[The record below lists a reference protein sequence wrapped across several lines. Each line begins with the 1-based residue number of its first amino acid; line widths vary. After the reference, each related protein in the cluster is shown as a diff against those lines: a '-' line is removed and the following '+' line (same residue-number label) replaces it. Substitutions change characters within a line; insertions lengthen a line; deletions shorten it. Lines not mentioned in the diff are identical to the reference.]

1 MKTRLDQLTTAEFID
16 LVCGN
21 KDVILGKH
29 EIPNPYKLT
38 IALRN
43 IVMEYRS
50 IADPGGNATY
60 LQRVDAIIKS
70 RIAVTV
76 YSMCQ
81 NLVLLG
87 QLERTREVLI
97 AAGLPAEGWNDKRIE
112 SEVHIQLQK
121 SKRAFDE
128 ADKDDD
134 NSEEEKENIRNAFNG
149 MIAAMMAHF
158 KFQID
163 VVKMMAPV
171 FAHLV
176 ARSARYHAEMK
187 AMKKAM
193 KQH

>member
-1 MKTRLDQLTTAEFID
+1 MKTRLDELTTAEFIE

-21 KDVILGKH
+21 KEVLLCKH

-43 IVMEYRS
+43 IIMEYRS
-50 IADPGGNATY
+50 IADPGGNASY

-81 NLVLLG
+81 NLVLLK
-87 QLERTREVLI
+87 QFERAREVLI
-97 AAGLPAEGWNDKRIE
+97 AAGLPAESWNDKRIE

-121 SKRAFDE
+121 SKRAFEE

-134 NSEEEKENIRNAFNG
+134 SSEIEKENIRDSFNG

-163 VVKMMAPV
+163 VAVMMAPV

-176 ARSARYHAEMK
+176 ARYHAEIK
-187 AMKKAM
+187 AMKKAL

>member
-87 QLERTREVLI
+87 QLERTREVL
-97 AAGLPAEGWNDKRIE
+97 GKTP
-112 SEVHIQLQK
+112 
-121 SKRAFDE
+121 
-128 ADKDDD
+128 
-134 NSEEEKENIRNAFNG
+134 
-149 MIAAMMAHF
+149 
-158 KFQID
+158 
-163 VVKMMAPV
+163 
-171 FAHLV
+171 
-176 ARSARYHAEMK
+176 
-187 AMKKAM
+187 
-193 KQH
+193 

>member
-1 MKTRLDQLTTAEFID
+1 MSEPR
-16 LVCGN
+16 
-21 KDVILGKH
+21 
-29 EIPNPYKLT
+29 P
-38 IALRN
+38 
-43 IVMEYRS
+43 
-50 IADPGGNATY
+50 
-60 LQRVDAIIKS
+60 
-70 RIAVTV
+70 
-76 YSMCQ
+76 
-81 NLVLLG
+81 LG

-176 ARSARYHAEMK
+176 ARYHAEMK

>member
-176 ARSARYHAEMK
+176 ARYHAEMK

>member
-21 KDVILGKH
+21 KDVLFSKH
-29 EIPNPYKLT
+29 EMPSPYKLT

-70 RIAVTV
+70 RLAVTV

-81 NLVLLG
+81 NLVLLK
-87 QLERTREVLI
+87 RSDKAREVLI

-121 SKRAFDE
+121 GKRAFDE

-134 NSEEEKENIRNAFNG
+134 SAEVEKENIRNAFNA

-163 VVKMMAPV
+163 VTSMMAPV

-176 ARSARYHAEMK
+176 ARYHTEIK

-193 KQH
+193 KI

>member
-1 MKTRLDQLTTAEFID
+1 MKTRLDQLTAAEFID

-21 KDVILGKH
+21 KDILLGKH

-43 IVMEYRS
+43 IIMEYRS
-50 IADPGGNATY
+50 IADPGGNVSY
-60 LQRVDAIIKS
+60 LQRVDTIIKS

-87 QLERTREVLI
+87 QFERAREVLI
-97 AAGLPAEGWNDKRIE
+97 AAGLPAEEWNDKRIE
-112 SEVHIQLQK
+112 SEVHVQLQK
-121 SKRAFDE
+121 GKRAFEE

-134 NSEEEKENIRNAFNG
+134 GANAEKENIRNSFNG

-163 VVKMMAPV
+163 IATMMAPV

-176 ARSARYHAEMK
+176 ARYHAEMK
-187 AMKKAM
+187 VMRRVVKS
-193 KQH
+193 H

>member
-50 IADPGGNATY
+50 IADPGGNSTY

-81 NLVLLG
+81 NLVLL
-87 QLERTREVLI
+87 QQFDRAREVLI

-176 ARSARYHAEMK
+176 ARYHAEMK

>member
-21 KDVILGKH
+21 RNVLFGKH
-29 EIPNPYKLT
+29 EVPNPYNVT

-50 IADPGGNATY
+50 IADPGGNASY
-60 LQRVDAIIKS
+60 LQRVNDLIKS
-70 RIAVTV
+70 RIAIAV

-81 NLVLLG
+81 NLVLMK
-87 QLERTREVLI
+87 RFDKAKEVLI
-97 AAGLPAEGWNDKRIE
+97 AAGLSAAGWDDKRIE
-112 SEVHIQLQK
+112 SETYIQLRK
-121 SKRAFDE
+121 SKRAFEE
-128 ADKDDD
+128 AEKD
-134 NSEEEKENIRNAFNG
+134 NESVMIEKENIRDAFNG

-163 VVKMMAPV
+163 IATMMAPV

-176 ARSARYHAEMK
+176 ARYHAEMK
-187 AMKKAM
+187 AMKKAITPRR
-193 KQH
+193 

>member
-21 KDVILGKH
+21 RDVLLGKH
-29 EIPNPYKLT
+29 EMANLYKQT

-43 IVMEYRS
+43 IVMEYRA

-70 RIAVTV
+70 RLAVTV

-81 NLVLLG
+81 NLVLLE
-87 QLERTREVLI
+87 QFERVREVLI
-97 AAGLPAEGWNDKRIE
+97 AAGLPAEEWNDKRIK
-112 SEVHIQLQK
+112 SEVHIHLQK
-121 SKRAFDE
+121 GKRAVEDIDDGEDE
-128 ADKDDD
+128 GETG
-134 NSEEEKENIRNAFNG
+134 SENIRNAFHG

-163 VVKMMAPV
+163 IATMIASV

-176 ARSARYHAEMK
+176 SRYHTEIK

-193 KQH
+193 KF

>member
-81 NLVLLG
+81 NLVLL
-87 QLERTREVLI
+87 QQFDRAREVLI
-97 AAGLPAEGWNDKRIE
+97 AAGLPAERWNDKRIE

-176 ARSARYHAEMK
+176 ARYHAEMK

>member
-1 MKTRLDQLTTAEFID
+1 MKSRLDELTTAEFID

-21 KDVILGKH
+21 KDVLHGKH

-81 NLVLLG
+81 NLVLL
-87 QLERTREVLI
+87 QQIDRAREVLI
-97 AAGLPAEGWNDKRIE
+97 AAGLPADGWNDKRIE

-121 SKRAFDE
+121 GKRAFEE

-134 NSEEEKENIRNAFNG
+134 NVEEEKETIRNAFNG

-163 VVKMMAPV
+163 VAKMMAPV

-176 ARSARYHAEMK
+176 ARYHAEMK

-193 KQH
+193 KPH

>member
-1 MKTRLDQLTTAEFID
+1 MKTKLEDLTTAEFID

-21 KDVILGKH
+21 KSVLLGKH
-29 EIPNPYKLT
+29 EIPNPYKQT

-43 IVMEYRS
+43 IVMEYRA
-50 IADPGGNATY
+50 IADPGGNASY

-70 RIAVTV
+70 RLAVTV

-81 NLVLLG
+81 NLILLKHFDNV
-87 QLERTREVLI
+87 REVLI
-97 AAGLPAEGWNDKRIE
+97 AAGLPAEGWNDKRVE
-112 SEVHIQLQK
+112 SEVHIRLQK
-121 SKRAFDE
+121 GKRAFEE

-134 NSEEEKENIRNAFNG
+134 SAEIEKENIRNAFNG

-176 ARSARYHAEMK
+176 ARYHAEMK

-193 KQH
+193 KRH

>member
-81 NLVLLG
+81 NLVLL
-87 QLERTREVLI
+87 QQFDRAREVLI

-134 NSEEEKENIRNAFNG
+134 NSEEDKENIRNAFNG

-176 ARSARYHAEMK
+176 ARYHAEMK

>member
-21 KDVILGKH
+21 KDVLLGKH

-43 IVMEYRS
+43 IIMEYRS
-50 IADPGGNATY
+50 IADPGGTVIY

-76 YSMCQ
+76 YSICQ
-81 NLVLLG
+81 NLVLL
-87 QLERTREVLI
+87 QQFDRAREVLM
-97 AAGLPAEGWNDKRIE
+97 AAGHPAEEWNDKRVE
-112 SEVHIQLQK
+112 SEVHILLK
-121 SKRAFDE
+121 KGKRAFEE

-134 NSEEEKENIRNAFNG
+134 NVEEEKENIRNAFNG

-163 VVKMMAPV
+163 VAKMMAPV

-176 ARSARYHAEMK
+176 ARYHAEIK

-193 KQH
+193 KPH

>member
-1 MKTRLDQLTTAEFID
+1 MKTRLDELTTAEFIE

-21 KDVILGKH
+21 KSVLLGKH
-29 EIPNPYKLT
+29 EIPNPYKLA

-43 IVMEYRS
+43 IVMEYRN

-70 RIAVTV
+70 RLAVTV

-81 NLVLLG
+81 NLVLLE
-87 QLERTREVLI
+87 QFERAREVLM
-97 AAGLPAEGWNDKRIE
+97 AAGLPADRWNEKRIE

-121 SKRAFDE
+121 SKRAMEE

-134 NSEEEKENIRNAFNG
+134 NAELEKENIRNAFNR

-163 VVKMMAPV
+163 IATMMAPI

-176 ARSARYHAEMK
+176 ARYHAEIKAMEK
-187 AMKKAM
+187 AMKRP
-193 KQH
+193 

>member
-112 SEVHIQLQK
+112 SEVHIQPQK

-176 ARSARYHAEMK
+176 ARYHAEMK

>member
-50 IADPGGNATY
+50 IADPSGNATY

-81 NLVLLG
+81 NLVLL
-87 QLERTREVLI
+87 QQFDRAREVLI
-97 AAGLPAEGWNDKRIE
+97 AAGLPAERWNDKRIE

-176 ARSARYHAEMK
+176 ARYHAEMK

-193 KQH
+193 KPH

>member
-1 MKTRLDQLTTAEFID
+1 
-16 LVCGN
+16 
-21 KDVILGKH
+21 
-29 EIPNPYKLT
+29 
-38 IALRN
+38 
-43 IVMEYRS
+43 MEYRS

-176 ARSARYHAEMK
+176 ARYHAEMK

>member
-81 NLVLLG
+81 NLVLL
-87 QLERTREVLI
+87 QQFDRAREVLI
-97 AAGLPAEGWNDKRIE
+97 AAGLPAERWNDKRIE

-176 ARSARYHAEMK
+176 ARYHAEMK

-193 KQH
+193 KPH

>member
-21 KDVILGKH
+21 KDVLLSKH
-29 EIPNPYKLT
+29 EMPSPYKLT

-60 LQRVDAIIKS
+60 LQRMDAIIKS
-70 RIAVTV
+70 RLAVTV

-81 NLVLLG
+81 NLVLLK
-87 QLERTREVLI
+87 RSDKAREVLI

-121 SKRAFDE
+121 GKRAFDE

-134 NSEEEKENIRNAFNG
+134 SAEVEKENIRNAFNA

-163 VVKMMAPV
+163 VTSMMAPV

-176 ARSARYHAEMK
+176 ARYHTEIK

-193 KQH
+193 KI

>member
-81 NLVLLG
+81 NLVLL
-87 QLERTREVLI
+87 QQFDRAREVLI

-134 NSEEEKENIRNAFNG
+134 NSEEDKENIRNAFNG

-163 VVKMMAPV
+163 EVKMMAPV

-176 ARSARYHAEMK
+176 ARYHAEMK

>member
-1 MKTRLDQLTTAEFID
+1 MKTRLDELTAAEFID

-21 KDVILGKH
+21 KDVLLGKH
-29 EIPNPYKLT
+29 EIPNPYKLA

-43 IVMEYRS
+43 IVTEYRS

-70 RIAVTV
+70 RLAVTV

-81 NLVLLG
+81 NLVLLE
-87 QLERTREVLI
+87 QFERAREVLI
-97 AAGLPAEGWNDKRIE
+97 AAGLPADSWNEKRIE

-121 SKRAFDE
+121 SKRAI
-128 ADKDDD
+128 ADADNDDD
-134 NSEEEKENIRNAFNG
+134 NAELEKENIRNAFNS

-163 VVKMMAPV
+163 IATMMAPV

-176 ARSARYHAEMK
+176 ARYHAEIK

-193 KQH
+193 KK

>member
-81 NLVLLG
+81 NLVLL
-87 QLERTREVLI
+87 QQFDRAREVLI
-97 AAGLPAEGWNDKRIE
+97 AAGLPAERWDDKRIE

-163 VVKMMAPV
+163 VAKMMAPV

-176 ARSARYHAEMK
+176 ARYHAEMK

>member
-1 MKTRLDQLTTAEFID
+1 MKTRLDELTTAEFID
-16 LVCGN
+16 LVCGH
-21 KDVILGKH
+21 KDVLLRKH

-70 RIAVTV
+70 RLTVTV

-81 NLVLLG
+81 NLVLLE
-87 QLERTREVLI
+87 QFERVREILK
-97 AAGLPAEGWNDKRIE
+97 AAGLPADDWNDKRIE
-112 SEVHIQLQK
+112 SEVHIHLQK
-121 SKRAFDE
+121 GKRAVE
-128 ADKDDD
+128 EIDDD
-134 NSEEEKENIRNAFNG
+134 EDEGEQEGENIRNAFHE

-163 VVKMMAPV
+163 VSTMMAPV
-171 FAHLV
+171 FAHLT
-176 ARSARYHAEMK
+176 ARYHAEMK

-193 KQH
+193 KRH